1 MKTYS
6 KEELQAKALEVFEQ
20 HPNQDSIFAREDGN
34 VFFDEH
40 YANLDKGK
48 LKVYPFD
55 RADIVKVDVK
65 KIKVVDA
72 TVVTEKAKVTTA
84 AKGKLVKEI
93 KGTKGQTDGL
103 FEKLPAADNTQKE
116 SVPVAPAQEVKKV
129 DTTLGKDGKNPETRE
144 STNPTA

>member
-6 KEELQAKALEVFEQ
+6 KQELEAKALEVFEQ
-20 HPNQDSIFAREDGN
+20 HPNKDSIFAREDGN

-48 LKVYPFD
+48 LKVYPFE
-55 RADIVKVDVK
+55 RADIVKADVK

-72 TVVTEKAKVTTA
+72 TFVTAKAKATTA
-84 AKGKLVKEI
+84 AKA
-93 KGTKGQTDGL
+93 
-103 FEKLPAADNTQKE
+103 PAAAKIKA
-116 SVPVAPAQEVKKV
+116 PVAPAQEAKNM

-144 STNPTA
+144 STNPTT

>member
-48 LKVYPFD
+48 LKVYPFE
-55 RADIVKVDVK
+55 RADIVKADVK

-72 TVVTEKAKVTTA
+72 TVVTEKAKATNA
-84 AKGKLVKEI
+84 AKAKAK
-93 KGTKGQTDGL
+93 
-103 FEKLPAADNTQKE
+103 A
-116 SVPVAPAQEVKKV
+116 PVAPAQEVKKV
-129 DTTLGKDGKNPETRE
+129 DATLGKDGKNPETRE
-144 STNPTA
+144 STNPTV

>member
-6 KEELQAKALEVFEQ
+6 KEDLQAKALEVFEQ

-72 TVVTEKAKVTTA
+72 TVVTAKAKNTNA
-84 AKGKLVKEI
+84 AKA
-93 KGTKGQTDGL
+93 
-103 FEKLPAADNTQKE
+103 PAAAK
-116 SVPVAPAQEVKKV
+116 VKAPVAPAQEAKKV
-129 DTTLGKDGKNPETRE
+129 DATLGKDGKNPETRE
-144 STNPTA
+144 STNPTV

>member
-48 LKVYPFD
+48 LKVYPFE
-55 RADIVKVDVK
+55 RADIVKADVK

-72 TVVTEKAKVTTA
+72 TVVTAKAKATNA
-84 AKGKLVKEI
+84 AKA
-93 KGTKGQTDGL
+93 
-103 FEKLPAADNTQKE
+103 PAAAKAKA
-116 SVPVAPAQEVKKV
+116 PVAPAQEVKKV
-129 DTTLGKDGKNPETRE
+129 DATLGKDGKNPETRE
-144 STNPTA
+144 STNPIV

>member
-6 KEELQAKALEVFEQ
+6 KQELEAKALEVFEQ

-48 LKVYPFD
+48 LKVYPFE
-55 RADIVKVDVK
+55 RADIVKADVK

-72 TVVTEKAKVTTA
+72 TVVTAKAKATTA
-84 AKGKLVKEI
+84 AKVK
-93 KGTKGQTDGL
+93 
-103 FEKLPAADNTQKE
+103 A
-116 SVPVAPAQEVKKV
+116 PVAPAQEAKKV
-129 DTTLGKDGKNPETRE
+129 DATLGKDGKNPETRE
-144 STNPTA
+144 TTNPTV

>member
-6 KEELQAKALEVFEQ
+6 KQELEAKALEVFEQ
-20 HPNQDSIFAREDGN
+20 HPNQDIIFAREDGN

-48 LKVYPFD
+48 LKVYPFE
-55 RADIVKVDVK
+55 RADIVKADVK

-72 TVVTEKAKVTTA
+72 TVITAKAKTTNA
-84 AKGKLVKEI
+84 AKAPAVAKVK
-93 KGTKGQTDGL
+93 
-103 FEKLPAADNTQKE
+103 A
-116 SVPVAPAQEVKKV
+116 PVAPAQEVKKV

-144 STNPTA
+144 SINPTV

>member
-48 LKVYPFD
+48 LKVYPFE
-55 RADIVKVDVK
+55 RADIVKADVK

-72 TVVTEKAKVTTA
+72 TVVTAKVKATNAAKAPASAKAKA
-84 AKGKLVKEI
+84 
-93 KGTKGQTDGL
+93 
-103 FEKLPAADNTQKE
+103 
-116 SVPVAPAQEVKKV
+116 PVAPAQEAKKV
-129 DTTLGKDGKNPETRE
+129 DATLGKDGKNPETRE
-144 STNPTA
+144 STNPTV